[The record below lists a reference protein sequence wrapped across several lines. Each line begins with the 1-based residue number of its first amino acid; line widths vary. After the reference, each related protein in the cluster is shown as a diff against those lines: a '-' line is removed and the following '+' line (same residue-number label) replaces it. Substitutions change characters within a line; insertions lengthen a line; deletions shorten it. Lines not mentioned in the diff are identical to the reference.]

1 MHHRRGILTNGK
13 RPPPSHVVYVNEFVH
28 SVVSWFVSEK
38 EAKTRVVPP
47 GGDLHTCREQ
57 VLGALHGPPSSPSP
71 VYLFVS
77 LSISFR
83 ALGSSARSPAPY
95 LCRRASWALRP
106 AYVCVG
112 LCVCARAI

>member
-1 MHHRRGILTNGK
+1 M
-13 RPPPSHVVYVNEFVH
+13 
-28 SVVSWFVSEK
+28 
-38 EAKTRVVPP
+38 PP

-112 LCVCARAI
+112 LCVCASVI